1 MKHLKRFNESNS
13 YEEELKDFCEGYLAY
28 LLDDGDYELFT
39 YTYAE
44 HTQYQFFKILFC
56 EKDRSYIEWDNIKD
70 NFIPFL
76 SMLDRSYNISKG
88 KMYDEKV
95 IEIDNQEYIL
105 SDVIQDNIYQPSK
118 LKFKNINIYI
128 KK

>member
-1 MKHLKRFNESNS
+1 MKHLKRFNESIS
-13 YEEELKDFCEGYLAY
+13 GLDKEEVQEFCENYLAY
-28 LLDDGDYELFT
+28 LLDDDYYLLIVEGPV
-39 YTYAE
+39 Y
-44 HTQYQFFKILFC
+44 FKINFSSNKNYPFTLAN
-56 EKDRSYIEWDNIKD
+56 EWDIIKD